1 MSSSR
6 LILLVLLALVACN
19 KKSSPK
25 VTTGGN
31 TESAPLLSVQWHLVN
46 TGQRGA
52 DNVPAKTGEDINL
65 APVMASCTSD
75 NCRGEGIRLVVVDDG
90 LEIAHP
96 EIAANIAS
104 GASWNY
110 ESGTNNPTNFPSDLE
125 SGHGTAVAG
134 IVAARDSNSS
144 DLRGVAPRVSLA
156 GYALLNNN
164 NSANSA
170 DAMSRNYLSV
180 DISNNS
186 WGPADNTGILNGS
199 PLVWREAIDLGV
211 TQGRGGKGVVYL
223 WAAGNGGAG
232 GVDDSNYDGFANYK
246 NVIAVSA
253 VDAQGVRAS
262 YSEPGA
268 NILVAAPGGEFCDS
282 LAITTIDRVGNAG
295 FNSSETAGG
304 LETANTSY
312 TRCMNGTSSA
322 TPMVA
327 GVVALMLQANPNL
340 TWRDV
345 RVLLARSAR
354 KNHPA
359 SPEWTTN
366 GAGHD
371 IHPTFGFG
379 VVDANAAIIA
389 ALGHTTNLP
398 ALVTHSAPNPI
409 TGLGLPIPDNNPTGV
424 TSDISVTGSNINS
437 IEFVEVIVKATHT
450 YSGDLEITLTSPN
463 GTIRK
468 LSGKRRC
475 PGGCGNYDNWVFGVV
490 QFLDEDADG
499 TWTLGVKDLDQ
510 SIQGTLDSWSL
521 RIHGH

>member
-1 MSSSR
+1 MSSPR
-6 LILLVLLALVACN
+6 LIFLLFLALVACN

-25 VTTGGN
+25 VTSGGN
-31 TESAPLLSVQWHLVN
+31 TESAPLLSAQWHLVN

-65 APVMASCTSD
+65 APVMAACTSD
-75 NCRGEGIRLVVVDDG
+75 ACRGEGIRIVVVDDG

-96 EIAANIAS
+96 ELAANVAS

-134 IVAARDSNSS
+134 IVAARDSTSS
-144 DLRGVAPRVSLA
+144 DLRGVASRASLA

-170 DAMSRNYLSV
+170 DAMSRNHVSV

-186 WGPADNTGILNGS
+186 WGPADNTGILNAA

-211 TQGRGGKGVVYL
+211 SQGRAGKGVVYL
-223 WAAGNGGAG
+223 WAAGNGGAS

-268 NILVAAPGGEFCDS
+268 NILVAAPGGEYCDS

-295 FNSSETAGG
+295 FNSSNTAGG
-304 LETANTSY
+304 VETANTSY

-389 ALGHTTNLP
+389 ALGHATNLP
-398 ALVTHSAPNPI
+398 ALVSLAAAPNPVPPN
-409 TGLGLPIPDNNPTGV
+409 TPILDNNSTGV
-424 TSDISVTGSNINS
+424 SSDITVTGSNINS
-437 IEFVEVIVKATHT
+437 IEFVEVIVKTTHS
-450 YSGDLEITLTSPN
+450 YAGDLEITVTSPS
-463 GTIRK
+463 GTERK
-468 LSGKRRC
+468 LASQRIC
-475 PGGCGNYDNWVFGVV
+475 PGDCGNYNNWVFGVA
-490 QFLDEDADG
+490 QFLDEAANG
-499 TWTLGVKDLDQ
+499 TWTLEVKDLEAQDT
-510 SIQGTLDSWSL
+510 GTLDSWSL